1 MDQRRS
7 VGDSPPRRRS
17 GGSAHALAVTVAD
30 PTDSA
35 VALPAP
41 SRSASTVAPD
51 SAEPSSAGP
60 DLADPPADDAMPG
73 SWRLAALAAVFVLGL
88 AVALL
93 FAAARPRG
101 GAHRRH

>member
-1 MDQRRS
+1 
-7 VGDSPPRRRS
+7 
-17 GGSAHALAVTVAD
+17 L
-30 PTDSA
+30 
-35 VALPAP
+35 LPG
-41 SRSASTVAPD
+41 T
-51 SAEPSSAGP
+51 AEPSSAGP